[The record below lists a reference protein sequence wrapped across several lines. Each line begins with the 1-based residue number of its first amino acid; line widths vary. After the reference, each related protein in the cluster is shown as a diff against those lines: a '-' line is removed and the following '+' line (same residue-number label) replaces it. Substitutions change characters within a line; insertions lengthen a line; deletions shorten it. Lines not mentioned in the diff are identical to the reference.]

1 VTYAKLNDDRAFAKS
16 NMPKARELTIGGV
29 TGFTYEF
36 TCEFGTKY
44 VMFAWFNGSRYKV
57 KLVSPEVERSVVT
70 GFDAHDKHLY
80 PDGTICLEDS
90 MQGCASLSDAYSR
103 SVLWAN
109 GHSIYCQTGEFP
121 FSINNL

>member
-57 KLVSPEVERSVVT
+57 KLVSPELEKT
-70 GFDAHDKHLY
+70 HLIGH
-80 PDGTICLEDS
+80 PTHLFSDGTLCLEKS
-90 MQGCASLSDAYSR
+90 MQGCPSLSAAYSR
-103 SVLWAN
+103 SVVWAN
-109 GHSIYCQTGEFP
+109 GHSVFRQTGKFP